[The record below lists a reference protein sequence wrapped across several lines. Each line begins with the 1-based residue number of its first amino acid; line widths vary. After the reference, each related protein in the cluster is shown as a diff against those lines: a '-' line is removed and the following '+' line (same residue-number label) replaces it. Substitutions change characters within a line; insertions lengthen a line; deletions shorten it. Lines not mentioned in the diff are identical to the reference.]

1 MSWGGTCVASTDTCF
16 RRANSSP
23 LFTYSASSPSGP
35 WSTTCRITRACRRVS
50 AVRTKRSGGRAVR
63 GPRPDYSLSAMMIDL
78 YQRSNDERPARSDR
92 LGGMR
97 PRTSRSFAGP
107 SEGRATAAADFLALN
122 PSGAIPV
129 LVDSDGPQGTP
140 ITVTQSGAI
149 VLYCA
154 EKSGRLTPKDRI
166 QKKRGAPMVRPGS
179 HGRRPRL
186 VRAVPDVIGPE
197 PKRTNLEFFR
207 QRFLKHCA
215 NVDRRL
221 QGRDF
226 LADEFS
232 IADVA
237 LYPIIAVRT
246 ALI

>member
-1 MSWGGTCVASTDTCF
+1 MNG
-16 RRANSSP
+16 RRAAIA
-23 LFTYSASSPSGP
+23 LAECGLAYRVHLLDLAKGEQ
-35 WSTTCRITRACRRVS
+35 RR
-50 AVRTKRSGGRAVR
+50 
-63 GPRPDYSLSAMMIDL
+63 
-78 YQRSNDERPARSDR
+78 
-92 LGGMR
+92 
-97 PRTSRSFAGP
+97 
-107 SEGRATAAADFLALN
+107 ADFLALN

-154 EKSGRLTPKDRI
+154 EKSGRLTPKDRTQRSEALQWFAQAI
-166 QKKRGAPMVRPGS
+166 TDVGPASSMLFQMSLAPQQS
-179 HGRRPRL
+179 
-186 VRAVPDVIGPE
+186 AA
-197 PKRTNLEFFR
+197 NLEFFR

-237 LYPIIAVRT
+237 LYPIISVRT
-246 ALI
+246 ALIQAAAGLNWLKSWEARVASRPATATAMAAHT

>member
-1 MSWGGTCVASTDTCF
+1 
-16 RRANSSP
+16 
-23 LFTYSASSPSGP
+23 
-35 WSTTCRITRACRRVS
+35 
-50 AVRTKRSGGRAVR
+50 
-63 GPRPDYSLSAMMIDL
+63 MIDL
-78 YQRSNDERPARSDR
+78 YSAPTMNGRRAAIALAECGLAHRVHLLDLAKGEQRR
-92 LGGMR
+92 
-97 PRTSRSFAGP
+97 
-107 SEGRATAAADFLALN
+107 ADFLALN

-154 EKSGRLTPKDRI
+154 EKSGRLTPKDRT
-166 QKKRGAPMVRPGS
+166 QRSEALQWFAQALTDVGPASSVLFQMSLAPNQS
-179 HGRRPRL
+179 
-186 VRAVPDVIGPE
+186 A
-197 PKRTNLEFFR
+197 TNLEFFR

-246 ALI
+246 ALIQAAAGLSRLKSWEARVASRPATATAMAAHT